1 MCKKSTRIFF
11 FFSLSSH
18 INRLISE
25 SHQYESTEALAT
37 LDKFKD
43 LIYKCLAYDPAER
56 VTATEALQHPALLD
70 FVPVTKQDNILL
82 ISPILKI
89 LVDKGIPPDTVL
101 YKCASFGQI
110 LRTKSHADRTLYVQ
124 FERVKDAVKARNQL
138 SCPGNIGRIS
148 VYDDIVMFGRLD
160 TIQEG
165 GKKEDS
171 PSQTQGFSAE
181 FFPLQLW
188 DDI

>member
-1 MCKKSTRIFF
+1 M
-11 FFSLSSH
+11 
-18 INRLISE
+18 
-25 SHQYESTEALAT
+25 
-37 LDKFKD
+37 
-43 LIYKCLAYDPAER
+43 
-56 VTATEALQHPALLD
+56 TATEALQHPALLD

-171 PSQTQGFSAE
+171 PSQTQAFSAE